1 MAGKACFRNK
11 RKTVLKTM
19 AMAIAGLPGLLFPA
33 IASPSS
39 GTIHFGG
46 NITYSNSCSIVV
58 GAPGIISPNP
68 DSTQLSSK
76 NAGGKQGVADI
87 YSIHSYDISVS
98 SPDFFT
104 NAPAGG
110 NGNTTFTTTF
120 SGESLHR
127 GRTFSERPGESP
139 VRLRN
144 GYSITRVYVDLEADR
159 PDSFPSG
166 SYTAVAIVR
175 CE

>member
-1 MAGKACFRNK
+1 MRGVADYRNM
-11 RKTVLKTM
+11 RT
-19 AMAIAGLPGLLFPA
+19 GLLKAA
-33 IASPSS
+33 IASFAGLSVVLAPATAIPSS
-39 GTIHFGG
+39 GTLHFGG
-46 NITYSNSCSIVV
+46 NITYSNSCAIVV
-58 GAPGIISPNP
+58 GAPGTITPNS

-87 YSIHSYDISVS
+87 YSIRRYDISVS

-104 NAPAGG
+104 NAPPDG
-110 NGNTTFTTTF
+110 NTNTTFTTTF
-120 SGESLHR
+120 SGESLYR
-127 GRTFSERPGESP
+127 GRSFSERPGDSP

-159 PDSFPSG
+159 ADSFPAG
-166 SYTAVAIVR
+166 DYTAVTIVR

>member
-1 MAGKACFRNK
+1 MAGKACFPGK
-11 RKTVLKTM
+11 RTTALKMM
-19 AMAIAGLPGLLFPA
+19 AAAITSLPVLLFPA
-33 IASPSS
+33 TAVPSS

-46 NITYSNSCSIVV
+46 NITYSNSCAIVV
-58 GAPGIISPNP
+58 GAPGTITPNP

-76 NAGGKQGVADI
+76 NAGGQQGVADI
-87 YSIHSYDISVS
+87 YSIHRYDISVS

-110 NGNTTFTTTF
+110 NDNTTFTATF

-127 GRTFSERPGESP
+127 GRTFSERPGDSP

-144 GYSITRVYVDLEADR
+144 GYSITRVFVDLEADR
-159 PDSFPSG
+159 TGSFPSG
-166 SYTAVAIVR
+166 EYTAVAIVR

>member
-1 MAGKACFRNK
+1 MFQ
-11 RKTVLKTM
+11 TV
-19 AMAIAGLPGLLFPA
+19 AAAIAGLPVLLFPA
-33 IASPSS
+33 TATPAS
-39 GTIHFGG
+39 GTIQFGG

-58 GAPGIISPNP
+58 GAPGTITPNA

-76 NAGGKQGVADI
+76 NAGGQQGVADI
-87 YSIHSYDISVS
+87 YSIHRYDISVS

-104 NAPAGG
+104 NAPSGG
-110 NGNTTFTTTF
+110 NDNATFTTTF

-127 GRTFSERPGESP
+127 GRTFSERPGDSP

-144 GYSITRVYVDLEADR
+144 GYSITRVFVDLEADR
-159 PDSFPSG
+159 TDSFPSG
-166 SYTAVAIVR
+166 NYTAVAIVR